1 MATIQQHHIKALT
14 PTWFLVKVTPA
25 LASRE
30 GGSKKPAPG
39 AAYSPLLLSP
49 AVWQKAQ
56 DEKKDKDG
64 AERAGGLP
72 ASPRIS
78 CMGQVKGRTGRGCSS
93 ARGSAPRGSGCRA
106 GAGPGGGGGKVATL
120 VLGLFGRRNAK
131 TSRACAKVRD
141 VPAGSSRGGRRCPAT
156 TAAAL
161 VFDPPLPV
169 VRRPATG
176 DNAPSLWERRRGGKA
191 LQGLQLMT

>member
-1 MATIQQHHIKALT
+1 MAAIQQYHIKALT

-56 DEKKDKDG
+56 DEKKVK
-64 AERAGGLP
+64 RAGDLP

-78 CMGQVKGRTGRGCSS
+78 CMGQVKGRTGR
-93 ARGSAPRGSGCRA
+93 
-106 GAGPGGGGGKVATL
+106 
-120 VLGLFGRRNAK
+120 
-131 TSRACAKVRD
+131 
-141 VPAGSSRGGRRCPAT
+141 
-156 TAAAL
+156 
-161 VFDPPLPV
+161 
-169 VRRPATG
+169 
-176 DNAPSLWERRRGGKA
+176 
-191 LQGLQLMT
+191 

>member
-14 PTWFLVKVTPA
+14 PTWFLVKLTPV
-25 LASRE
+25 LTSRE
-30 GGSKKPAPG
+30 GGIKRPAPG
-39 AAYSPLLLSP
+39 ATYSPLLLSP

-56 DEKKDKDG
+56 DEKKVK
-64 AERAGGLP
+64 RAGDLP

-93 ARGSAPRGSGCRA
+93 ARSPAPRGSGNRA

-120 VLGLFGRRNAK
+120 VLGLFGRRNARP
-131 TSRACAKVRD
+131 SRACAKVRD

-156 TAAAL
+156 TTAAL
-161 VFDPPLPV
+161 VLDPPLPV

-176 DNAPSLWERRRGGKA
+176 DNALSLWERRRGGKA